1 MNEDQVLECVVDRA
15 RDGEEQAN
23 KLLRKLRTG
32 LDTFHAHIKALEES
46 ARLQYT
52 AIRSVRIII
61 HEEGWQETPAPA
73 PQAAPVPVAHPTP
86 PPGT

>member
-1 MNEDQVLECVVDRA
+1 MNEDQALECVVDWA

-23 KLLRKLRTG
+23 KLLHKLRTG
-32 LDTFHAHIKALEES
+32 LDTIHADIKALEES

-52 AIRSVRIII
+52 AIRSVRIVI

-73 PQAAPVPVAHPTP
+73 TQAAPMPVAHPTP